1 MVQKN
6 FILFGPPGAGKGT
19 QAKIISSNFNILHL
33 STGDMIREAKDDPI
47 FAPYLTSGKLVPDN
61 VIIDM
66 VVKRLQKPDCQ
77 EGFLL
82 DGFPRTLFQAQ
93 ELDRI
98 LKEKGKKI
106 TEVFCLQAT
115 EDVIVKRLS
124 SRRVCPKCGGSFN
137 LVTKKPK
144 KDGICD
150 FCGAELILRKDDNP
164 ETVQERLKVYKEQT
178 EVLIDYYKE
187 QNNILMLDGTLD
199 SEIVFK
205 DIKKF
210 VDGLK

>member
-19 QAKIISSNFNILHL
+19 QAKIISKNFNILHL

-82 DGFPRTLFQAQ
+82 DGFPRTLFQAK

-98 LKEKGKKI
+98 LAENNKKI

-115 EDVIVKRLS
+115 EEVIVKRLS

-137 LVTKKPK
+137 LVSKKPVK
-144 KDGICD
+144 EGICD
-150 FCGAELILRKDDNP
+150 FCGAELVLRKDDNP

-178 EVLIDYYKE
+178 EVLIDYYKK

-210 VDGLK
+210 VDSLK